1 MADESIVID
10 IKAQFTDNA
19 TAGAQKAQKAI
30 SELEKTAKQLSG
42 KKHSVRLEADDK
54 ASTTIKN
61 VKKEAENFA
70 SKEYKS
76 NASIT
81 DKASA
86 VITKIKTAASN
97 FASKAWKGTIT
108 FLDKASNIITK
119 VEAAAK
125 GFAGKVWKSTLSVV
139 DKFTS
144 PLQKLKSM
152 LTSIN
157 TLIAAVATGLATKLV
172 VAEPV
177 SYADS
182 MTNASIAFETM
193 LGSSAASD
201 KMMSDIM
208 NFAKVTPFDTA
219 GVISSTQQMMA
230 FGFEANSVL
239 GYMEKIGNVMAAMG
253 KGEEGIDSVTRALGQ
268 MRATGRVN
276 AQDMLQLTS
285 VGIKA
290 WDYVAEGMGK
300 SVAEVRKMSE
310 DGELAAD
317 DAIQHI
323 MKGLEEFDGMM
334 DKMSTRTVSGLWSNI
349 KDTFQQSVVLDWGEG
364 LQKGAVQG
372 LTDMRDMLDRIDPL
386 LQAAG
391 TSLAD
396 IGENLST
403 EAFDLL
409 NDTLERLAETLSSEE
424 FQNADSIG
432 EKIKIVWDEVIWEPF
447 SEWWEGTGKPKFA
460 EALASLGESVG
471 EGISNA
477 LLTLLGVDV
486 TDSLDDGVSLGQ
498 SLAAGLK
505 EGFDGEAVGQAL
517 LDAIKR
523 AFSSGG
529 EGLTDMLLPGDQGA
543 TAGDKILG
551 AGLAIGGTYLAA
563 KGIVAADSAYKFLAP
578 IIGTPG
584 NAMFSGT
591 GISSKLATIG
601 YKVTGG
607 AAGSTLSGGAAA
619 AAGLSSVAGGIAGGA
634 TLIDSGLDFYAAYK
648 AGKAGD
654 QTEYD
659 ASLASGSTKLAG
671 VALGATIGTMI
682 APGVG
687 TLIGA
692 GIGGVAGWLG
702 GDYIADK
709 MREDAEQLERETMA
723 ARYNSQEMKDAIM
736 DSESSAEELA
746 HTFNKVVTADV
757 QRRFGDIKLK
767 TSEIASI
774 AQDIVFG
781 ENTAAFDNFASAAA
795 QAESSLANLKAS
807 VANLNKTNWKLD
819 LGLSMSENGQ
829 IELSAEEQANLRA
842 SIEQFVA
849 SAQQYV
855 EDQNYEFTAAV
866 GLLLDTEAGS
876 EGAGIIANGNAF
888 YAQIQEELQTL
899 GEQLSAETEI
909 ALSDGVLT
917 LDEQA
922 ELTNLQQQIANI
934 TNMLAQAETAAE
946 FAVIK
951 VKFGKAELSDESF
964 AELQAQLQEQVAAA
978 TAQYDE
984 ALTAAITTVELQ
996 VASGALDRDAAD
1008 EQIQTLVDGYNGNI
1022 DELNAQVANVQLEIL
1037 ADAYSDVLPEDALAS
1052 LQNALNEAIKT
1063 GVDPI
1068 EWTAEETSK
1077 LLGLEGLTLGEEVNA
1092 SLTGF
1097 LSQVAASM
1105 AEQVQATDFSGVGEA
1120 VSAAVGES
1128 FSAAAA
1134 DGENAGTMNIG
1145 SSLAAA
1151 TVTDVENAD
1160 FTEVGQVTKSKIDE
1174 SVATAFAGGEE
1185 GGEDSSAAIGESV
1198 VTSVNTSV
1206 ESADFSVVGTTVI
1219 NGVSTAITE
1228 ADTEALDT
1236 AAQAVRTA
1244 TETAVNNAF
1253 ETAIA
1258 VTATV
1263 DITLDWNILNPTT
1276 TVSVSGEGVSGSS
1289 VTATAVVSNANG
1301 GFINGKTLSWLAE
1314 EGTPEVVIPLGSH
1327 RRGRAM
1333 DLWEKTGELLGVTP
1347 EYNAFGGIVGTTMS
1361 ETPVEAVPISY
1372 SSGGGN
1378 GTINVNVGGVTL
1390 TINTDGSG
1398 DVVSAIKSQKDAIV
1412 DVISEALYEALL
1424 SQFSNTPLA
1433 AR

>member
-1 MADESIVID
+1 MADESIVIE

-86 VITKIKTAASN
+86 IISKIKTAASN

-208 NFAKVTPFDTA
+208 AFAKVTPFDTA

-424 FQNADSIG
+424 FQNAESLG

-486 TDSLDDGVSLGQ
+486 TDSLDEGVSLGQ

-563 KGIVAADSAYKFLAP
+563 KGIVAADSAYKFLTP
-578 IIGTPG
+578 I
-584 NAMFSGT
+584 
-591 GISSKLATIG
+591 
-601 YKVTGG
+601 V
-607 AAGSTLSGGAAA
+607 GSA
-619 AAGLSSVAGGIAGGA
+619 AAGTGIAGGA
-634 TLIDSGLDFYAAYK
+634 AKVGTALTAGKLAGGTAAAVGLGAVAGGFAGGAALVDSGLDYYAAYK
-648 AGKAGD
+648 AYKADD
-654 QTEYD
+654 QTELE
-659 ASLASGSTKLAG
+659 ANIISGSTKLTG
-671 VALGATIGTMI
+671 VAAGAGIGFMI
-682 APGVG
+682 GGPAGA
-687 TLIGA
+687 LIGA

-702 GDYIADK
+702 GDYLADK

-1077 LLGLEGLTLGEEVNA
+1077 LLGLEGLTLGEEVNT

-1185 GGEDSSAAIGESV
+1185 GGEGSSAAIGESV

-1228 ADTEALDT
+1228 ADTAALDT

-1253 ETAIA
+1253 ATPIA

-1263 DITLDWNILNPTT
+1263 NITLDWNILNPTT
-1276 TVSVSGEGVSGSS
+1276 TISVSGEGVSGSS

-1378 GTINVNVGGVTL
+1378 GTINVNVGGVSL

>member
-19 TAGAQKAQKAI
+19 TAGAQKAQKAL
-30 SELEKTAKQLSG
+30 SDLEKTAKQLSG
-42 KKHSVRLEADDK
+42 KKHSVRLEVEDK
-54 ASTTIKN
+54 ASTPIKN

-86 VITKIKTAASN
+86 VISKIKTAASN

-208 NFAKVTPFDTA
+208 NFAKVTPFDTL

-486 TDSLDDGVSLGQ
+486 TDSLDDGVSLGK

-563 KGIVAADSAYKFLAP
+563 KGIVAADSAYKFLTP
-578 IIGTPG
+578 I
-584 NAMFSGT
+584 
-591 GISSKLATIG
+591 
-601 YKVTGG
+601 V
-607 AAGSTLSGGAAA
+607 GSA
-619 AAGLSSVAGGIAGGA
+619 AAGTGIAGGA
-634 TLIDSGLDFYAAYK
+634 AKVGTALTAGKLAGGTAAAVGLGAVAGGFAGGAALVDSGLDYYAAYK
-648 AGKAGD
+648 AYKADD
-654 QTEYD
+654 QTELE
-659 ASLASGSTKLAG
+659 ANIISGSTKLTG
-671 VALGATIGTMI
+671 VAAGAGIGFMI
-682 APGVG
+682 GGPAGA
-687 TLIGA
+687 LIGA

-702 GDYIADK
+702 GDYLADK
-709 MREDAEQLERETMA
+709 IREDAEQLERETMA

-866 GLLLDTEAGS
+866 GLLLDTGAGS

-1077 LLGLEGLTLGEEVNA
+1077 LLGLEGLTLGEEVNT

-1128 FSAAAA
+1128 FSATAA

-1185 GGEDSSAAIGESV
+1185 GGEGSSAAIGESV

-1253 ETAIA
+1253 ATPIA

-1263 DITLDWNILNPTT
+1263 NITLDWNILNPTT
-1276 TVSVSGEGVSGSS
+1276 TISVSGEGVSGSS
-1289 VTATAVVSNANG
+1289 VTATAVASNANG

-1378 GTINVNVGGVTL
+1378 GTIKVDVGGVSL
-1390 TINTDGSG
+1390 TIITDGSG

>member
-1 MADESIVID
+1 MADESIVIE

-86 VITKIKTAASN
+86 IISKIKTAASN

-208 NFAKVTPFDTA
+208 AFAKVTPFDTA

-424 FQNADSIG
+424 FQNAESLG

-486 TDSLDDGVSLGQ
+486 TDSLDEGVSLGQ

-563 KGIVAADSAYKFLAP
+563 KGIVAADSAYKFLTP
-578 IIGTPG
+578 I
-584 NAMFSGT
+584 
-591 GISSKLATIG
+591 
-601 YKVTGG
+601 V
-607 AAGSTLSGGAAA
+607 GSA
-619 AAGLSSVAGGIAGGA
+619 AAGTGIAGGA
-634 TLIDSGLDFYAAYK
+634 AKVGTALTAGKLAGGTAAAVGLGAVAGGFAGGAALVDSGLDYYAAYK
-648 AGKAGD
+648 AYKADD
-654 QTEYD
+654 QTELE
-659 ASLASGSTKLAG
+659 ANIISGSTKLTG
-671 VALGATIGTMI
+671 VAAGAGIGFMI
-682 APGVG
+682 GGPAGA
-687 TLIGA
+687 LIGA

-702 GDYIADK
+702 GDYLADK

-996 VASGALDRDAAD
+996 VASGALDRAAAD

-1063 GVDPI
+1063 GDDPI

-1077 LLGLEGLTLGEEVNA
+1077 LLGLEGLTLGEEVNT

-1185 GGEDSSAAIGESV
+1185 GGEGSSAAIGESV

-1228 ADTEALDT
+1228 ADTAALDT

-1263 DITLDWNILNPTT
+1263 NITLDWNILNPTT

-1378 GTINVNVGGVTL
+1378 GTINVNVGGVSL